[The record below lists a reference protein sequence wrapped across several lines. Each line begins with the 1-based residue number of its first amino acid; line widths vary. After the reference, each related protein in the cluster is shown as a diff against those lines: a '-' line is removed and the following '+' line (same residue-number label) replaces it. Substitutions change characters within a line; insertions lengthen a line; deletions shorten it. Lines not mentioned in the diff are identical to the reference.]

1 MIQIDVMVMG
11 SPDRTMR
18 FEDKDKAAAKQ
29 EYLKYRDTI
38 SCYAQVSVDGKE
50 LTLAEA
56 LKFFRLPAIMRHTP
70 RETAQDSNLPHFKRR
85 RL

>member
-11 SPDRTMR
+11 SPDRTMC

-29 EYLKYRDTI
+29 EYLKYRDDY
-38 SCYAQVSVDGKE
+38 SCYALVSVDGKK
-50 LTLAEA
+50 LTLAQA

-70 RETAQDSNLPHFKRR
+70 RGITADSSLPHFKRR